1 MHISSVISY
10 KDFDASNEVNRH
22 MISDP
27 TKNMILIKC
36 EVTIKHKVQ
45 GSVLRFLNA
54 TLTFRGSQIAYELH
68 VKYCR
73 AEGKVEGFYNR
84 SFFLSSNIVKTIPR
98 NEITITNTLLV
109 TYI

>member
-22 MISDP
+22 MISVP

-36 EVTIKHKVQ
+36 EVTIKLKVQ

-54 TLTFRGSQIAYELH
+54 TLTLRLQIAYELH
-68 VKYCR
+68 STEHCR
-73 AEGKVEGFYNR
+73 AEGKG
-84 SFFLSSNIVKTIPR
+84 
-98 NEITITNTLLV
+98 
-109 TYI
+109 

>member
-1 MHISSVISY
+1 MYISSVISY

-22 MISDP
+22 MISVP

-36 EVTIKHKVQ
+36 EVTIKLKVQ

-73 AEGKVEGFYNR
+73 AEGKVEGFYN
-84 SFFLSSNIVKTIPR
+84 
-98 NEITITNTLLV
+98 
-109 TYI
+109 

>member
-1 MHISSVISY
+1 MHVSSVISY

-22 MISDP
+22 MISVP

-36 EVTIKHKVQ
+36 EVTIKLKVQ

-54 TLTFRGSQIAYELH
+54 TLTFRRYQIAYELH

-73 AEGKVEGFYNR
+73 AEGKVEGFYN
-84 SFFLSSNIVKTIPR
+84 
-98 NEITITNTLLV
+98 
-109 TYI
+109 